1 MKAIITNYRYWV
13 LSLIFFVAVIGFV
26 GMPHDDLPF
35 LPFLAAFLGSK
46 LIGLAALV
54 AFCLLFRHWQG
65 KGEIPELTELTAEE

>member
-13 LSLIFFVAVIGFV
+13 LSLIFFVSVIGFV
-26 GMPHDDLPF
+26 AMPHDDLAL
-35 LPFLAAFLGSK
+35 LPFLAVFLGSK
-46 LIGLAALV
+46 LIGLAALA

>member
-13 LSLIFFVAVIGFV
+13 LTLLSFVSVIGFV
-26 GMPHDDLPF
+26 GMPHDDLAI

-65 KGEIPELTELTAEE
+65 KGEIPELTKLTAEE

>member
-13 LSLIFFVAVIGFV
+13 LTLLSFVSVIGFV
-26 GMPHDDLPF
+26 GMPHDDLAI
-35 LPFLAAFLGSK
+35 LPFLAVFLGSK
-46 LIGLAALV
+46 LIGLAALA